1 LWQVLS
7 WEQGAV
13 VLTSPEL
20 LNWVY
25 QLQRQTVGTR
35 AIAPFQQH
43 LSDILQL
50 LTQLA
55 VNVGCWLWDELD
67 ELAQELSWVLL
78 PNIAPASAM
87 RSPTEEFEAI
97 VNELQENGLAIP
109 SQARGGYRDL
119 PLAGYRLRLY
129 AVTWPLVSSTVREWT
144 LLLVLGTL
152 SDTSLPPGLKLRV
165 SDQTGILVERVL
177 DADDNYPYFFTSVV
191 GTWDEKFIVTVSLTP
206 ELELTLPPFAFN
218 PER

>member
-1 LWQVLS
+1 M
-7 WEQGAV
+7 
-13 VLTSPEL
+13 
-20 LNWVY
+20 
-25 QLQRQTVGTR
+25 
-35 AIAPFQQH
+35 
-43 LSDILQL
+43 
-50 LTQLA
+50 
-55 VNVGCWLWDELD
+55 NVGRWLWDELD

>member
-7 WEQGAV
+7 WEQGTV

-50 LTQLA
+50 LTQPVVHL
-55 VNVGCWLWDELD
+55 GCWLWDELD

-97 VNELQENGLAIP
+97 VNELQ
-109 SQARGGYRDL
+109 
-119 PLAGYRLRLY
+119 
-129 AVTWPLVSSTVREWT
+129 
-144 LLLVLGTL
+144 
-152 SDTSLPPGLKLRV
+152 
-165 SDQTGILVERVL
+165 
-177 DADDNYPYFFTSVV
+177 
-191 GTWDEKFIVTVSLTP
+191 
-206 ELELTLPPFAFN
+206 
-218 PER
+218 